1 MNLNDLKS
9 SFDQLTDWLP
19 ESRETAEPQDNSDW
33 VGWDSWVDVE
43 QQAGRTKAASA
54 SRPISGIRPGSEGD
68 LDAINRVIE
77 HCVMSWNI
85 PDRVKRLSLS
95 SYRYNAIDLKH
106 FRLFVAYDQ
115 TNRIIGVA
123 ALEDIESPIKQKGK
137 AALLLHGIYVD
148 PAAHCRGIGK
158 QLVRKVMQIAKS
170 EKRSGLLV
178 KAQPDAI
185 GFFKALHFKPVQ
197 TTDANR
203 DYPHQL
209 WLSA

>member
-1 MNLNDLKS
+1 MTLNDLKS

-19 ESRETAEPQDNSDW
+19 DSRETSGHQDSSDW

-43 QQAGRTKAASA
+43 QQAARTKTASA
-54 SRPISGIRPGSEGD
+54 LRPISGIRPGSEAD
-68 LDAINRVIE
+68 LDAVNRVIE
-77 HCVMSWNI
+77 DCVMTWNI

-106 FRLFVAYDQ
+106 FRLFVAFDK

-123 ALEDIESPIKQKGK
+123 TLEDIESPVK
-137 AALLLHGIYVD
+137 AQRPSALLLHGIYVD
-148 PAAHCRGIGK
+148 PHAQGRGIGK
-158 QLVRKVMQIAKS
+158 QLVRKMMQIAKA

-185 GFFKALHFKPVQ
+185 GFFRALHFKHIQ
-197 TTDANR
+197 TADSRR